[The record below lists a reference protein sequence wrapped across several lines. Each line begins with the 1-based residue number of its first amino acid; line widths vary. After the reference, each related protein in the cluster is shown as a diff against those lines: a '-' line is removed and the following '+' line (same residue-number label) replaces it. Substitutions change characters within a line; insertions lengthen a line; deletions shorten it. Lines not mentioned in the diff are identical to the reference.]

1 MNQLTTSPKPAPLL
15 SKGVNTPEPK
25 YIRPADAAA
34 RISATP
40 AFIYK
45 LMKSGALKSHTLGKA
60 RLIKTADLDQLVE
73 ANT

>member
-1 MNQLTTSPKPAPLL
+1 MTLPIPSTVPPFL
-15 SKGVNTPEPK
+15 SKGVNTLEPK
-25 YIRPADAAA
+25 YLRPADAAA
-34 RISATP
+34 RICATR

-73 ANT
+73 AKA